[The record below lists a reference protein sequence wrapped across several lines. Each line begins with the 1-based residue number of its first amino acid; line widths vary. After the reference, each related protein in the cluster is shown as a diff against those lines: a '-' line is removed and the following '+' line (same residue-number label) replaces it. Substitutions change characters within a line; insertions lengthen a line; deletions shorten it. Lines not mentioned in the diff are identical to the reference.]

1 MKNGSP
7 ETNLFQ
13 VLKKND
19 KVVYKLNLL
28 KETVTILSQLIRDQ
42 YILLC
47 MLRSNL

>member
-1 MKNGSP
+1 M
-7 ETNLFQ
+7 
-13 VLKKND
+13 VLQKQIYSRFKKINY
-19 KVVYKLNLL
+19 KVVNKLNLL